1 MTRKQGRPF
10 GRATGRRRGAWPE
23 QLNRR
28 FEACVFDWDGTAVAN
43 RDADGIRAG
52 VLFGELLEAGFDLA
66 VITGTKLDHIERQ
79 LGLRPRGPGRMLV
92 CCNRGSEVFE
102 LGPDG
107 PVLLERRVATDQ
119 EEAKLTAAA
128 AFLQARLAERG
139 LETGVVSDRL
149 NRRKVDLIP
158 LAQWAE
164 PPKSELPELLAAVE
178 ARLGAAGFCGGLP
191 ETVELALDCCAQA
204 GLADARV
211 TSDAKHLE
219 LGLTDKTHA
228 AGYVFEWLRRRGL
241 RPEQVLIAGDELGPL
256 GGCAGSDSRLL
267 IPASN
272 GAVSFSVGPEPN
284 GVPAGVLHMPGG
296 PARFLE
302 LLSSQLAR
310 RRAGELPVFSDDPG
324 WQISLDGEGGPE
336 EALRETLL
344 ALGDGRY
351 GSRGATLQAGPDAG
365 VRAGGR
371 YAGHG
376 ADEELLACP
385 AWNRIAGAASQ
396 RYRRVLDLRTGT
408 LRHQLHGPQG
418 HLEALLFS
426 SFDQPGTTCL
436 RAHADKRSLL
446 SGPALTLPAQHG
458 TRSRLDRRG
467 PLTIAESWNVER
479 VVVAATESRRTRT
492 LDRLACYAGDEETAL
507 QALRGARGHGFERLY
522 TSQRAR
528 WGERW
533 DECQITIPGDPEL
546 ERAVRFS
553 MFGLMAGAA
562 EDGETAVGAR
572 GLSGPAYRGHVFWDT
587 EVYTLPFF
595 AATHP
600 ATAKAML
607 RYRLNR
613 LEAARANAADCR
625 RRGARFPWE
634 STRSGSDVT
643 PPLSR
648 QADGTVVPIRTGS
661 HEEHIAADVA
671 WAAEC
676 YLSWSGDTGFL
687 PEARALFVETARYW
701 ASRIRLDRKGCG
713 HIYGVIGPDEYHEPV
728 DDSAYTNVMARW
740 NLRRGVRAAQELPG
754 EDVPVAEQNEWLAF
768 ADCIVDGYDSKTG
781 VYEEFA
787 GYYGLEPLLAAELA
801 ERPFNAD
808 QVVGFQRMKNS
819 QLVKQADVL
828 LLHQLVPDE
837 VAPGSLEANLD
848 YYEPRTSH
856 GSSLSPAM
864 HALLLARVGR
874 LEQAESYL
882 KTAAAFDLEDRN
894 GTSGAG
900 QHTAT
905 QGSVWQALAFGFAGL
920 RPAGDCLEIDP
931 HLPGNWQTLGLT
943 VRFRDARVTLQLEP
957 GRVLASAETATLLRL
972 AGHEPVLV
980 DATPVAL

>member
-1 MTRKQGRPF
+1 MARKPGRPF
-10 GRATGRRRGAWPE
+10 GRASRPVQSVVPE
-23 QLNRR
+23 QLDRR
-28 FEACVFDWDGTAVAN
+28 FEACVFDWDGTAVAS
-43 RDADGIRAG
+43 RDADGIGART
-52 VLFGELLEAGFDLA
+52 LFGELLEAGFDLA

-79 LGLRPRGPGRMLV
+79 LGLRPCGPGRMLV

-107 PVLLERRVATDQ
+107 PVLLERRVATEKED
-119 EEAKLTAAA
+119 AKLTAAA

-139 LETGVVSDRL
+139 LETGLVSDRL

-158 LAQWAE
+158 LAEWAE
-164 PPKSELPELLAAVE
+164 PPKSDLPELLAAVE
-178 ARLGAAGFCGGLP
+178 ARLGEAGFSRGLP
-191 ETVELALDCCAQA
+191 ETVELALECCAQA
-204 GLADARV
+204 GLPDARV

-219 LGLTDKTHA
+219 LGLTDKTDA
-228 AGYVFEWLRRRGL
+228 AGYVFEWLGRRGL
-241 RPEQVLIAGDELGPL
+241 RPQQVLIAGDEVGPL
-256 GGCAGSDSRLL
+256 GGCAGSDSLLL
-267 IPASN
+267 IPASK

-284 GVPAGVLHMPGG
+284 GVPAGVLHLPGG
-296 PARFLE
+296 PARFLD

-310 RRAGELPVFSDDPG
+310 RLAGELPVFSDDPG

-351 GSRGATLQAGPDAG
+351 GSRGAILRAGPDAG

-371 YAGHG
+371 YAGNG

-385 AWNRIAGAASQ
+385 AWNRIEGAVAQ

-408 LRHQLHGPQG
+408 LRHQLDGPRG

-426 SFDQPGTTCL
+426 SLGEPGTSCL
-436 RAHADKRSLL
+436 RARADSPSLL
-446 SGPALTLPAQHG
+446 SGPALTLPAQPG
-458 TRSRLDRRG
+458 TQSRLGRRG
-467 PLTIAESWNVER
+467 PFTIAESWNVER
-479 VVVAATESRRTRT
+479 VAVAATENRRQGA
-492 LDRLACYAGDEETAL
+492 LDRVACYAGDEETAL
-507 QALRGARGHGFERLY
+507 LALRRARGHGFERLY
-522 TSQRAR
+522 TGQRAS
-528 WGERW
+528 WGRRW
-533 DECQITIPGDPEL
+533 DECQITIGGDPEL

-562 EDGETAVGAR
+562 DEGETAVGAR
-572 GLSGPAYRGHVFWDT
+572 GLSGPGYRGHVFWDT

-613 LEAARANAADCR
+613 LEAARANAAGSR

-643 PPLSR
+643 PPKAR
-648 QADGTVVPIRTGS
+648 QADGTPVPIRTGS

-676 YLSWSGDTGFL
+676 YLSWTGDTEFL
-687 PEARALFVETARYW
+687 PDACVLFVETARYW
-701 ASRIRLDRKGCG
+701 ASRIRLDRKGHG

-728 DDSAYTNVMARW
+728 DDSTYTNVMARW
-740 NLRRGVRAAQELPG
+740 NLRRGVRAARELPG
-754 EDVPVAEQNEWLAF
+754 ADVPLAEQEEWLAL
-768 ADCIVDGYDSKTG
+768 ADCIVDGFDPETG
-781 VYEEFA
+781 IYEEFA

-828 LLHQLVPDE
+828 LLHQLVPEE

-882 KTAAAFDLEDRN
+882 KTAAGFDLENRN

-920 RPAGDCLEIDP
+920 RPGGDCLEIDP
-931 HLPGNWQTLGLT
+931 HVPEHWQALGLGF
-943 VRFRDARVTLQLEP
+943 RFRGASVSLQLEP
-957 GRVLASAETATLLRL
+957 GRVVASAGAETLLRL

-980 DATPVAL
+980 GPTPVEL

>member
-256 GGCAGSDSRLL
+256 GGCAGSDSLLL
-267 IPASN
+267 IPSSN

-365 VRAGGR
+365 VPPGGR
-371 YAGHG
+371 
-376 ADEELLACP
+376 D
-385 AWNRIAGAASQ
+385 
-396 RYRRVLDLRTGT
+396 
-408 LRHQLHGPQG
+408 
-418 HLEALLFS
+418 
-426 SFDQPGTTCL
+426 
-436 RAHADKRSLL
+436 
-446 SGPALTLPAQHG
+446 
-458 TRSRLDRRG
+458 
-467 PLTIAESWNVER
+467 
-479 VVVAATESRRTRT
+479 
-492 LDRLACYAGDEETAL
+492 
-507 QALRGARGHGFERLY
+507 
-522 TSQRAR
+522 
-528 WGERW
+528 
-533 DECQITIPGDPEL
+533 
-546 ERAVRFS
+546 
-553 MFGLMAGAA
+553 
-562 EDGETAVGAR
+562 
-572 GLSGPAYRGHVFWDT
+572 
-587 EVYTLPFF
+587 
-595 AATHP
+595 
-600 ATAKAML
+600 
-607 RYRLNR
+607 
-613 LEAARANAADCR
+613 
-625 RRGARFPWE
+625 
-634 STRSGSDVT
+634 
-643 PPLSR
+643 
-648 QADGTVVPIRTGS
+648 
-661 HEEHIAADVA
+661 
-671 WAAEC
+671 
-676 YLSWSGDTGFL
+676 
-687 PEARALFVETARYW
+687 
-701 ASRIRLDRKGCG
+701 
-713 HIYGVIGPDEYHEPV
+713 
-728 DDSAYTNVMARW
+728 
-740 NLRRGVRAAQELPG
+740 
-754 EDVPVAEQNEWLAF
+754 
-768 ADCIVDGYDSKTG
+768 
-781 VYEEFA
+781 
-787 GYYGLEPLLAAELA
+787 
-801 ERPFNAD
+801 
-808 QVVGFQRMKNS
+808 
-819 QLVKQADVL
+819 
-828 LLHQLVPDE
+828 
-837 VAPGSLEANLD
+837 
-848 YYEPRTSH
+848 
-856 GSSLSPAM
+856 
-864 HALLLARVGR
+864 
-874 LEQAESYL
+874 
-882 KTAAAFDLEDRN
+882 
-894 GTSGAG
+894 
-900 QHTAT
+900 
-905 QGSVWQALAFGFAGL
+905 
-920 RPAGDCLEIDP
+920 
-931 HLPGNWQTLGLT
+931 
-943 VRFRDARVTLQLEP
+943 
-957 GRVLASAETATLLRL
+957 
-972 AGHEPVLV
+972 
-980 DATPVAL
+980 